1 MRALAFTFALALAG
15 ATAGASEPDLFGL
28 GARSSAM
35 GATGVAD
42 AGGYDATYLNPAGLV
57 DAKRARL
64 TFGYVLARYR
74 LSLDGAHRPVDAT
87 DGVVFGAAIPL
98 PFGGVMAERLAIGI
112 AFYSPT
118 AVLNRA
124 RSPYPDEAR
133 LALLDQRS
141 QVASAMAAIGVRVHR
156 RFSVGVGVLALGAL
170 VGTVEIGPDATG
182 RITTTAEEQIQIR
195 FAAIAG
201 ARVEVARWLRLGL
214 AFHGQSQASYD
225 VRITTRL

>member
-35 GATGVAD
+35 GATGVA
-42 AGGYDATYLNPAGLV
+42 

-118 AVLNRA
+118 A
-124 RSPYPDEAR
+124 
-133 LALLDQRS
+133 
-141 QVASAMAAIGVRVHR
+141 
-156 RFSVGVGVLALGAL
+156 
-170 VGTVEIGPDATG
+170 
-182 RITTTAEEQIQIR
+182 
-195 FAAIAG
+195 
-201 ARVEVARWLRLGL
+201 
-214 AFHGQSQASYD
+214 
-225 VRITTRL
+225 